1 MFLEKLEDLAYFNR
15 IMRDTPE
22 LEPYFAE
29 LAVWCWIYQR
39 EKYLE
44 VVKEYEEQLQNGTIE
59 KVNSALEKM
68 EIEKHKVECINLF
81 GQQNGT
87 LIAQGNVK
95 INMTIDMCRYAWGN
109 PLWSNKTTTEYRTV
123 EDWYYGL
130 GYSLHFENGLLK
142 RIEE

>member
-59 KVNSALEKM
+59 KVNTALEKM
-68 EIEKHKVECINLF
+68 EIEK
-81 GQQNGT
+81 
-87 LIAQGNVK
+87 
-95 INMTIDMCRYAWGN
+95 
-109 PLWSNKTTTEYRTV
+109 
-123 EDWYYGL
+123 
-130 GYSLHFENGLLK
+130 
-142 RIEE
+142 

>member
-68 EIEKHKVECINLF
+68 EIEKYEAHW
-81 GQQNGT
+81 
-87 LIAQGNVK
+87 AQANCP
-95 INMTIDMCRYAWGN
+95 IDTEIRRYRHHASSSKLLLRSIMG
-109 PLWSNKTTTEYRTV
+109 V
-123 EDWYYGL
+123 
-130 GYSLHFENGLLK
+130 LHFPACRVEFLSKCIKSFNLASTFTLNGAVIHIFA
-142 RIEE
+142 RE